1 LYVTA
6 VLVGIIGAV
15 IPFTMGMIVF
25 WLIMGLDPF
34 PNAFA
39 ASVAITPASVGVA
52 MRVLMSSNKLNTSY
66 GQAILTA
73 ANIDDLMAII
83 LFIILTNVVKDDINA
98 IDIALPLTGAFIFV
112 ILGLY
117 LGKSIIPNCI
127 NSILNR
133 ISRGHE
139 TYVVR
144 DKVHMYVLFVA
155 LTAYSAIGHYI
166 GSHLL
171 GAFIAGFTF
180 SKVKRSMIIWRLDI
194 KPYMSWLL
202 RFFFASTVAFN
213 IDVSKLFEVN
223 IFLQGLLVAVVCIIS
238 KPLATLL
245 GCFV

>member
-117 LGKSIIPNCI
+117 L
-127 NSILNR
+127 
-133 ISRGHE
+133 
-139 TYVVR
+139 
-144 DKVHMYVLFVA
+144 
-155 LTAYSAIGHYI
+155 
-166 GSHLL
+166 
-171 GAFIAGFTF
+171 
-180 SKVKRSMIIWRLDI
+180 
-194 KPYMSWLL
+194 
-202 RFFFASTVAFN
+202 
-213 IDVSKLFEVN
+213 
-223 IFLQGLLVAVVCIIS
+223 
-238 KPLATLL
+238 
-245 GCFV
+245 